1 MPCLP
6 RKNREA
12 LVEVLFEEL
21 EKVVESGFEADEMQ
35 AGRRGFLQ
43 QLEVGRANDEQLA
56 GQLAN
61 NRYLDRDIYH
71 QARFEQAIEG
81 LTLDELNA
89 AGAPP
94 LRPVPDQLCTGR
106 RLRRRRVIPRP
117 APGMCAGAAAIW

>member
-1 MPCLP
+1 LI
-6 RKNREA
+6 
-12 LVEVLFEEL
+12 EEL

-35 AGRRGFLQ
+35 AGRRRFLQ

-89 AGAPP
+89 A
-94 LRPVPDQLCTGR
+94 VR
-106 RLRRRRVIPRP
+106 RHFDPSRISYAL
-117 APGMCAGAAAIW
+117 AGDFDDDE